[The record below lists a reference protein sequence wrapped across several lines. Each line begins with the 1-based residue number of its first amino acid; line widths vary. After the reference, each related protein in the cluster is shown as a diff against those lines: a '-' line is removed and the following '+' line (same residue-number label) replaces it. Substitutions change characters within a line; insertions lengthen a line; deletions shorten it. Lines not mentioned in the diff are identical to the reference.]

1 MNQTL
6 LKQHKK
12 FQIKKEEDKLLI
24 NKMKQSCNKKEKNR
38 TNIYLKKGNT
48 VK

>member
-24 NKMKQSCNKKEKNR
+24 HKMNKVVTKKKKREQ
-38 TNIYLKKGNT
+38 IYI
-48 VK
+48 